1 MVHKCDPFQLYG
13 QEKDGTVVSTSQ
25 NSLLGDNKKF
35 PILAAAGSEKVF
47 DFYPGKITRNVYLLI
62 SFPISHHKIL
72 PRKWGSAPK
81 CVAGHPDVDH
91 RDHPDEAGHDQHRAV
106 CSECAGGDF
115 IADNLE
121 ARTLRR
127 RSANI

>member
-1 MVHKCDPFQLYG
+1 MGHKCDPFQLYG

-72 PRKWGSAPK
+72 PRKLGSVPNVLPGILMKTTVTIPRRLAMTSTGLFARNAP
-81 CVAGHPDVDH
+81 
-91 RDHPDEAGHDQHRAV
+91 EEILLQ
-106 CSECAGGDF
+106 
-115 IADNLE
+115 I
-121 ARTLRR
+121 T
-127 RSANI
+127 